1 MYQRPFKIV
10 SANGAGEEDE
20 IRLLISLLVEIKC
33 RIDASSQQAGYDQTF
48 NNSRGDDC
56 LSVQTTMLPLPQCL
70 QQTRQVQLQQAV
82 QWEAR
87 GGDYGEGEIRG
98 RDKRK
103 TENS

>member
-1 MYQRPFKIV
+1 
-10 SANGAGEEDE
+10 
-20 IRLLISLLVEIKC
+20 
-33 RIDASSQQAGYDQTF
+33 
-48 NNSRGDDC
+48 
-56 LSVQTTMLPLPQCL
+56 MLPLPQCL